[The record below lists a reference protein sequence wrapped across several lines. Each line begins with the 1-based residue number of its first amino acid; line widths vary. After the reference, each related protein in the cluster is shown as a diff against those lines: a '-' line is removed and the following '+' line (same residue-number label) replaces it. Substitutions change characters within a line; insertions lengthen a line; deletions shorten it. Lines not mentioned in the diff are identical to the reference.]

1 MAILLKAIY
10 RVDVTPIKLPMT
22 CFTEPEQIRLKFMWH
37 MEEGRI
43 HTSTMFCIPTHT
55 ILRFI
60 WHMEG
65 GEFMSPEFST
75 HTHTHSPKI
84 YMTHGRGA
92 SSWVHNALHTE
103 NSWVYSALYTGGRC
117 EVKLYRGAEGTI
129 KWKLATLWTLFCY
142 LIGLK
147 GNWMDTNISGWYKSK
162 LLPSVN
168 FKTF

>member
-1 MAILLKAIY
+1 
-10 RVDVTPIKLPMT
+10 
-22 CFTEPEQIRLKFMWH
+22 
-37 MEEGRI
+37 
-43 HTSTMFCIPTHT
+43 
-55 ILRFI
+55 
-60 WHMEG
+60 
-65 GEFMSPEFST
+65 
-75 HTHTHSPKI
+75 
-84 YMTHGRGA
+84 MTHGRGA

-147 GNWMDTNISGWYKSK
+147 GNWMDTNISGWCKSN

-168 FKTF
+168 FKNSLTRLKDIFIDQNRNHYNEHIVANKK